1 MAEDWRV
8 RVTLGEQKD
17 AVALVERLEAMELE
31 RDVMERLG
39 GRVVV
44 SRDGPDV
51 FLYAD
56 TEDAAREAERVVRSL
71 LEEHAWAGDVDLR
84 RWHPD
89 AEEWK
94 PPEVPLPDTEEERK
108 AERHELME
116 RESAESDAE
125 GFPEWEVRIELAH
138 RHDAVELERRL
149 KSEGLPCTRR
159 WRFVFVGAQN
169 EEEANDLAE
178 RLRGEAP
185 PGSKVTVEGT
195 FESVRSRVPN
205 PFAFLGGL
213 GN

>member
-8 RVTLGEQKD
+8 HTRLGEQD
-17 AVALVERLEAMELE
+17 HAVDLVERLEAMDLE
-31 RDVMERLG
+31 HDVMERLG
-39 GRVVV
+39 ARIVV

-71 LEEHAWAGDVDLR
+71 LEEHGYDGHLDVR

-89 AEEWK
+89 AGQWK
-94 PPEVPLPDTEEERK
+94 PADVPLPTTEEEREV
-108 AERHELME
+108 ERRELMD
-116 RESAESDAE
+116 REAAESTAE
-125 GFPEWEVRIELAH
+125 GFPEWEVRIELPH
-138 RHDAVELERRL
+138 RHDAVELERQL
-149 KSEGLPCTRR
+149 QAEGLSCTRR
-159 WRFVFVGAQN
+159 WRFLFVSALSEEQAN
-169 EEEANDLAE
+169 ELAD

-185 PGSKVTVEGT
+185 PDSNVTVEGT

>member
-8 RVTLGEQKD
+8 HARLSEQD
-17 AVALVERLEAMELE
+17 NAAALVERLEAMDLAH
-31 RDVMERLG
+31 DVMERLG
-39 GRVVV
+39 ARIVV

-56 TEDAAREAERVVRSL
+56 TEDAAREAERVLRSL
-71 LEEHAWAGDVDLR
+71 LEDHGYEGDLDVR

-94 PPEVPLPDTEEERK
+94 PADVPLPATEEERE
-108 AERHELME
+108 AERRELME
-116 RESAESDAE
+116 REAAESTAE
-125 GFPEWEVRIELAH
+125 GFPEWEVRIELPH
-138 RHDAVELERRL
+138 RHDAVELEKQLRA
-149 KSEGLPCTRR
+149 EGLQCTRR
-159 WRFVFVGAQN
+159 WRFLFVGALS
-169 EEEANDLAE
+169 EEEADELAG

-185 PGSKVTVEGT
+185 AGSNVSVEGT
-195 FESVRSRVPN
+195 FEAVRSRVPN